1 MPWYRS
7 GTDSYVRCVQIVVV
21 RRRSGRPGR
30 SRTGRRELP
39 TDWGPSGRW
48 FKSSR
53 PDFIE
58 FFARSDSPDL
68 ALGLS
73 NAQWTSLGM
82 LLVALAGWWL
92 TIGRKGRRGRIRLR
106 G

>member
-1 MPWYRS
+1 MVFAIAWPLRH
-7 GTDSYVRCVQIVVV
+7 RL
-21 RRRSGRPGR
+21 RPGALTWLVVALF
-30 SRTGRRELP
+30 SFGR
-39 TDWGPSGRW
+39 
-48 FKSSR
+48 
-53 PDFIE
+53 FIE